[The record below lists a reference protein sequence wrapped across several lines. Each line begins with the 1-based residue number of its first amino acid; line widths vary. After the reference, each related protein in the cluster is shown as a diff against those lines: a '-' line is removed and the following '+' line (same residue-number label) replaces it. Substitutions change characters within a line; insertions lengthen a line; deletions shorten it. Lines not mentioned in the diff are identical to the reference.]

1 MISEERSQL
10 DDVINEVGV
19 SHSRW
24 LVDHAHVVEDVVLSC
39 DELQQDDSDWPNV
52 GVVGLQFVVQN
63 RLDWHVSFSSDFV
76 VADRFQTFGQS
87 FVDLHVLLLHFELW
101 VVVVSHSDDFLFQ
114 FANVG
119 RIQFSQ
125 AEVNDH
131 SPFRIG
137 IVEEIARLDV
147 PMVDSQ
153 FLQVA

>member
-1 MISEERSQL
+1 M
-10 DDVINEVGV
+10 
-19 SHSRW
+19 
-24 LVDHAHVVEDVVLSC
+24 
-39 DELQQDDSDWPNV
+39 
-52 GVVGLQFVVQN
+52 VQN

-76 VADRFQTFGQS
+76 VTDRFQTFGQS
-87 FVDLHVLLLHFELW
+87 FVDFHVLFLHFELW

-137 IVEEIARLDV
+137 IVEEIARLV
-147 PMVDSQ
+147 FPLLIPRFFQ
-153 FLQVA
+153 FP